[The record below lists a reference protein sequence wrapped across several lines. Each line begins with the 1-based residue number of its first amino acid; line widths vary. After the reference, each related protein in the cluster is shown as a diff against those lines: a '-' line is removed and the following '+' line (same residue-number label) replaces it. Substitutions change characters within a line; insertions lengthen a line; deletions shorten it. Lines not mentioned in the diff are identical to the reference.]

1 MTRILVVED
10 TVATMVMLREFLE
23 MEGHDVVE
31 APDGQTALECV
42 DAQKPDLMILDM
54 MLPDLNG
61 LDVLKKVRTQHGSR
75 ELPIIILTA
84 YGTHRIEWESFT
96 SEADLFLDKPV
107 DPDLLV
113 DWVNRLAQE
122 NSTNQAAGSES
133 SDREND
139 QGLMSE
145 LRGLGSD

>member
-42 DAQKPDLMILDM
+42 NAQKPDLMILDM
-54 MLPDLNG
+54 MLPDING
-61 LDVLKKVRTQHGSR
+61 LDVLKKVRTQHSSR

-84 YGTHRIEWESFT
+84 YGTHKREWESFT
-96 SEADLFLDKPV
+96 AQADLFLDKPV

-113 DWVNRLAQE
+113 DWVSRLVRNPSQD
-122 NSTNQAAGSES
+122 
-133 SDREND
+133 SDEG
-139 QGLMSE
+139 QISE
-145 LRGLGSD
+145 LRAIDND